1 MMEVIL
7 WLCARILGGNM
18 VIMTALGASTT
29 RDEDGVYILRLS
41 FNTMDLSLFVD
52 QHQFSSLGY
61 RISEKVW
68 DCI

>member
-1 MMEVIL
+1 
-7 WLCARILGGNM
+7 M